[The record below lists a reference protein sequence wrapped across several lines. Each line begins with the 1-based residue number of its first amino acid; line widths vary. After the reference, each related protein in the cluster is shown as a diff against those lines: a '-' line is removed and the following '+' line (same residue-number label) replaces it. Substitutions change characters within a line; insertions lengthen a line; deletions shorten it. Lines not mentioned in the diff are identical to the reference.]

1 MNSIKQSTI
10 WNLIGNILPLLI
22 GLLCIPFLVKNIGI
36 ERFGVLTLIWTLI
49 GYFSIFDFGIGRALT
64 YSVSIQKTENDNN
77 KLYSS
82 IYSGLKL
89 VLITGLIGGF
99 ILALIS
105 KQLGYS
111 WLNTNIN
118 LREETYYSI
127 LIASLAIPF
136 TTYTSGI
143 KGVLEGFEEFK
154 QINILK
160 LILGLLNFISPVF
173 CVFLLGNSLI
183 NIVILLVIIRIAILI
198 LHLIYLNKKIKLTN
212 ILFRSKFIASHDNKL
227 LKFGAWMT
235 LSNLVSPLMVN
246 ADRFFI
252 SYVLGASMV
261 AYYTIPFDLVIRIL
275 IIPASLTSVLFPRF
289 SKLINNDIYEANKI
303 YQKSTSIVLKIM
315 FIITLVVISLSYLG
329 LKLWINEDVATKSY
343 LLLIILMLGVFFNG
357 LAQVP
362 FSLIQAAGKVKDTSI
377 LHIIEFGLYIILL
390 VTLIKFFG
398 LIGVAFAFL
407 LRTFIDFFILGKIAN
422 KILNNTKH

>member
-1 MNSIKQSTI
+1 
-10 WNLIGNILPLLI
+10 
-22 GLLCIPFLVKNIGI
+22 
-36 ERFGVLTLIWTLI
+36 
-49 GYFSIFDFGIGRALT
+49 
-64 YSVSIQKTENDNN
+64 
-77 KLYSS
+77 
-82 IYSGLKL
+82 
-89 VLITGLIGGF
+89 
-99 ILALIS
+99 
-105 KQLGYS
+105 
-111 WLNTNIN
+111 
-118 LREETYYSI
+118 
-127 LIASLAIPF
+127 
-136 TTYTSGI
+136 
-143 KGVLEGFEEFK
+143 
-154 QINILK
+154 
-160 LILGLLNFISPVF
+160 
-173 CVFLLGNSLI
+173 
-183 NIVILLVIIRIAILI
+183 
-198 LHLIYLNKKIKLTN
+198 
-212 ILFRSKFIASHDNKL
+212 
-227 LKFGAWMT
+227 MT